1 MVRLMGDRV
10 RVVVGIDPGK
20 SGGAVALGLDGSA
33 IEWIAAD
40 HPSEGYTVKGKGGGH
55 YIPST
60 MALWLY
66 DLGQAY
72 DVISVVLEQQ
82 QARPIEGRSSV
93 FTTGMGYGVWVG
105 ILAALRLRYTIAKP
119 SVWTR
124 AVFGSKPKGD
134 EKKARSVT
142 TAAARV
148 PDLPLTWGR
157 KTKPHDGLSDAAC
170 LALYGLGLLPRQD

>member
-1 MVRLMGDRV
+1 MDDKIP
-10 RVVVGIDPGK
+10 VVVGIDPGK
-20 SGGAVALGLDGSA
+20 TGGAVALGLDGSA
-33 IEWIAAD
+33 LEWIAAN
-40 HPSEGYTVKGKGGGH
+40 HPEEGYTVKGKGGGH
-55 YIPST
+55 YIPSA

-66 DLGQAY
+66 DVDQDY
-72 DVISVVLEQQ
+72 KVVGVVVEQQ

-93 FTTGMGYGVWVG
+93 FTTGYGFGIWIG
-105 ILAALRLRYTIAKP
+105 ILAALRFRYTVAKP
-119 SVWTR
+119 TVWTR

-170 LALYGLGLLPRQD
+170 LALYGLSLLPRQKAI